1 MTSVRN
7 LCLEHTFLTHEDAGL
22 IEELSRQ
29 LQAFADVSQSDVFI
43 DCPLMDNSSA
53 IVVAQAQPATSP
65 SLYRTSV
72 VGQYAYAQNEPA
84 VMYCLLSGKPVNG
97 SRGISQEQ
105 RVMQQNVVPIW
116 SPSGKVIGALIMEQ
130 DLSEKLAQERHV
142 EKLKE
147 TTEHLSETLLNVA
160 MSESGMPALMQEGMI
175 LFDAEEA
182 VTYINPQAHILLG
195 ALGALNQDELREG
208 CSVQQLFG
216 GKLKRTSILAES
228 GHYQEELHAG
238 GVIFELKAVTL
249 YRDDQVIGGVMLIR
263 DMTDLKYKEK
273 QLIIKSAVIKEIH
286 HRVKNNLQNVSSLL
300 RLQMRRSKQEE
311 VKKVFQDSINRMTSI
326 AILHEMLA
334 SDGLDAVPFQDV
346 MERIAHHIVS
356 ASATPEQQIRLAIHG
371 DALMLPSECAGTLAL
386 VLNELVQNCVTHA
399 FRERSVGNI
408 DILLRVSGQIA
419 RLTIAD
425 DGMGMGRE
433 TDAIQKPHL
442 GLQITETLVQENLGG
457 VMLIESDGT
466 GTSIR
471 ITFPLVPAIDGEELL

>member
-7 LCLEHTFLTHEDAGL
+7 LCLEHTFLTHEDVGL

-53 IVVAQAQPATSP
+53 IVVAQSQPATSP

-97 SRGISQEQ
+97 ARGISQEQ
-105 RVMQQNVVPIW
+105 RVIQQNVVPIF
-116 SPSGKVIGALIMEQ
+116 SPSGNVIGALIMEQ

-142 EKLKE
+142 ERLQE

-160 MSESGMPALMQEGMI
+160 MSESGMPALMQEGMV
-175 LFDAEEA
+175 LFDAKET
-182 VTYINPQAHILLG
+182 VTYINPQARSLLG
-195 ALGALNQDELREG
+195 ALAQDEFKEG

-216 GKLKRTSILAES
+216 GELKRPSIMGES

-263 DMTDLKYKEK
+263 DMTDLKLKEK

-300 RLQMRRSKQEE
+300 RLQMRRSKQDE

-334 SDGLDAVPFQDV
+334 SDGLDTVPFQEV
-346 MERIAHHIVS
+346 MERIAKHIVS
-356 ASATPEQQIRLAIHG
+356 ASAKPEQQIRLAIHG
-371 DALMLPSECAGTLAL
+371 DALTLPSECAGTLAL

-399 FRERSVGNI
+399 FRDRSVGNI
-408 DILLRVSGQIA
+408 DIALQVSGQMA
-419 RLTIAD
+419 RLTIMD
-425 DGMGMGRE
+425 DGVGMDTGSGE
-433 TDAIQKPHL
+433 DSLGKPHL
-442 GLQITETLVQENLGG
+442 GLHITKTLVQENLGG
-457 VMLIESDGT
+457 VLLVESDDT

-471 ITFPLVPAIDGEELL
+471 LTFPLAQTADREELL